1 MNRQKSPNSKRAPT
15 HKGVRLSSHLA
26 QRARAE
32 ESLVDSDHDV
42 GRLDD
47 GDGVDGAFFDGLDG
61 ALDLVASADLH
72 DATLSFGEEPP
83 PWLRVAVVVPP
94 LVRRHLHNRMN
105 GHRQMRR
112 RAPSTAVV
120 PFRFVSSQREDRRRT
135 PYR

>member
-15 HKGVRLSSHLA
+15 HKGLRLSSRLA

-47 GDGVDGAFFDGLDG
+47 GDGVDGAFLDGLDG

-72 DATLSFGEEPP
+72 DAILSFDEEPTMR
-83 PWLRVAVVVPP
+83 LRVCTVVPP

-105 GHRQMRR
+105 GRRQMHH
-112 RAPSTAVV
+112 RAPSTSAV

>member
-15 HKGVRLSSHLA
+15 HKGLRLSSRLA
-26 QRARAE
+26 QRTRAE

-47 GDGVDGAFFDGLDG
+47 GDGVDGAFLDGLDG

-72 DATLSFGEEPP
+72 DAILSFDEEPTMR
-83 PWLRVAVVVPP
+83 LRVTVVVPP
-94 LVRRHLHNRMN
+94 LVRRHLHNRMLEHQ
-105 GHRQMRR
+105 GMRH
-112 RAPSTAVV
+112 RAPSTSVV
-120 PFRFVSSQREDRRRT
+120 PFRFVSSQREDRRRA